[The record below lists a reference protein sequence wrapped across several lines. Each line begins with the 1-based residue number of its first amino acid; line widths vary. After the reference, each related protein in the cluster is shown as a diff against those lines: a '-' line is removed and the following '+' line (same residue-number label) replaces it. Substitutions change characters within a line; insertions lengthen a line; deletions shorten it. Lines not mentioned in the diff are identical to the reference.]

1 MKNLRLLVYGLISE
15 VLSREHPMRVTTVRP
30 NLTQLTRLRFVNA
43 YLVPEDDGLTLVD
56 TMIGGSGSAILAA
69 AEGLGRPI
77 VRIVLTHGHA
87 DHVGSLDELAK
98 LLPDAVVACSTR
110 ESRLLVGD
118 RALDPDEPASKLR
131 GGWKDIETR
140 PSLLLDEGDRVGSLR
155 VVAAPGHTPGHIAFL
170 DERDRT
176 LIAGDAFST
185 LAGVSSGGR
194 TNPRFPLVGM
204 ATWHRATANATA
216 ARLAGLAPTPQPRSS
231 GPSPPPASPGPR
243 RPRCRAGDSAGR
255 PSSRRPPGWRTGTG
269 TTRSRWAPWRPR
281 PACVRRR
288 STTTSR
294 AWPGCAASWR
304 WPV

>member
-1 MKNLRLLVYGLISE
+1 
-15 VLSREHPMRVTTVRP
+15 MRVTTVRP
-30 NLTQLTRLRFVNA
+30 NLAQLTRLRFVNA

-56 TMIGGSGSAILAA
+56 TMIGGSGSAILSA

-87 DHVGSLDELAK
+87 DHVGSLDELAA

-110 ESRLLVGD
+110 ESRLLAGD

-131 GGWKDIETR
+131 GGWKDVETR
-140 PSLLLDEGDRVGSLR
+140 PSLL
-155 VVAAPGHTPGHIAFL
+155 L

-204 ATWHRATANATA
+204 ATCHRATANATA
-216 ARLAGLAPTPQPRSS
+216 ARLAGLAPAALAAGH
-231 GPSPPPASPGPR
+231 GPVVADPAAAIE
-243 RPRCRAGDSAGR
+243 RALAAAGV
-255 PSSRRPPGWRTGTG
+255 
-269 TTRSRWAPWRPR
+269 A
-281 PACVRRR
+281 
-288 STTTSR
+288 R
-294 AWPGCAASWR
+294 AEAA
-304 WPV
+304 